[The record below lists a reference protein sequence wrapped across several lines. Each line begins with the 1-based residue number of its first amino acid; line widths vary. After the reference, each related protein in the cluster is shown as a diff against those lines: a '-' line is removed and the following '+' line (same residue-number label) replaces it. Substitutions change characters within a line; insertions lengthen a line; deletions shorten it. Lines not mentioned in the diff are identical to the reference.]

1 MASCRKRRLGLVFL
15 GWLGWAI
22 LATSAIAQP
31 SAMPI
36 TVLDNHDSAVI
47 AATAAEPVVPGPIAA
62 PPQPMISPGFPPPFE
77 DPPPSI
83 APPAG
88 AVALPYSQGPPAAAW
103 TAPWSW
109 QVLPD
114 GLMFKNYLASNEEG
128 RMGSQLYYDKN
139 IGWTWDGSLG
149 GHVGILRYGTQD
161 ALWPEGWQF
170 DVDGVALPRLDST
183 RSIVSTDFR
192 IGFPIT
198 YREGSWEFK
207 FGYYHLSS
215 HLGDLYMLSHPD
227 VMRINYVRE
236 QLVMGVAYRPI
247 LDLRIYGE
255 ANWAFHNDGGSQP
268 WEFQFGIDY
277 SPSQPNGIYGA
288 PFAAINSKI
297 EEDLNYSGNVTFE
310 AGWQWRGTTGHT
322 FRTGLQYF
330 DGYSFQRQFYNRY
343 QELIGAGVWYDF

>member
-1 MASCRKRRLGLVFL
+1 
-15 GWLGWAI
+15 
-22 LATSAIAQP
+22 
-31 SAMPI
+31 
-36 TVLDNHDSAVI
+36 
-47 AATAAEPVVPGPIAA
+47 
-62 PPQPMISPGFPPPFE
+62 
-77 DPPPSI
+77 
-83 APPAG
+83 
-88 AVALPYSQGPPAAAW
+88 
-103 TAPWSW
+103 
-109 QVLPD
+109 
-114 GLMFKNYLASNEEG
+114 MFKNYLASNEEG